1 MTSSNH
7 RAAGRAAED
16 FDNARKD
23 AKLEGCTFRPI
34 RAHEVEDAS
43 SANQAALNGALA
55 QIERAFGKGSIRPA
69 SQMEDAA

>member
-7 RAAGRAAED
+7 RDAGRAAED

-23 AKLEGCTFRPI
+23 ANLDGREFRPI

-43 SANQAALNGALA
+43 PANQAALAGALA
-55 QIERAFGKGSIRPA
+55 QIERTFGKGAIRPA
-69 SQMEDAA
+69 SKLEAA